1 MKDLTSS
8 IKSLLKECFCLF
20 KMFIFSLCFQ
30 MFFHFITFLYY
41 ITMDANNKFNRM
53 RRILIRA
60 NFNRTAAVRMYRET
74 YPDDI
79 PAPSRQSFRR

>member
-1 MKDLTSS
+1 
-8 IKSLLKECFCLF
+8 
-20 KMFIFSLCFQ
+20 
-30 MFFHFITFLYY
+30 
-41 ITMDANNKFNRM
+41 MDANNKFNRV

-74 YPDDI
+74 CPDDI